1 MKQIRILI
9 VDDHTV
15 VRQGIR
21 MMVSTEPTLQIIGE
35 ANNGRE
41 AVDQARSLRPDVV
54 LLDLVMPDEDGIEAL
69 LEIKQSYPAM
79 KVIVLTTFA
88 DEDRINTAMT
98 AGADGYLLKDADG
111 EALLRALH
119 SVQNGELPLH
129 PRVARH
135 LIEGVIH
142 RNKPSRA
149 DELTER
155 EKEILELLATG
166 LSNKEM
172 AQTLHLAEGTV
183 KVYVSKILR
192 KFNVSNRTE
201 AAMHAK
207 QNSLTRRAG

>member
-1 MKQIRILI
+1 MNQIRILV
-9 VDDHTV
+9 VDDHAV

-21 MMVSTEPTLQIIGE
+21 MMVSTEPALQIIGE

-54 LLDLVMPDEDGIEAL
+54 LLDLVMPGEDGVEAL

-88 DEDRINTAMT
+88 DEDRINTAIT

-135 LIEGVIH
+135 LIEGVIN
-142 RNKPSRA
+142 RDKPDRA
-149 DELTER
+149 GELTER
-155 EKEILELLATG
+155 EKEILELLVTG
-166 LSNKEM
+166 QSNKEM

-192 KFNVSNRTE
+192 KLNVSNRTE
-201 AAMHAK
+201 AAIHAK
-207 QNSLTRRAG
+207 QNDLTRRA